1 MNENASELVESLLD
15 VSEDC
20 MNDEVIVTVSVKD
33 EELLDVELEETV
45 LVLVSV
51 IVN

>member
-1 MNENASELVESLLD
+1 MDENASELVESLLD
-15 VSEDC
+15 VSEYC
-20 MNDEVIVTVSVKD
+20 MIDVVTVTGSVKD